1 MRRFFLL
8 SILYVCSVGTV
19 VAESAAN
26 SDIDAGTL
34 LAKMTASAQQLN
46 YIGSFI
52 YYHQNRMDSM
62 HITHAYDGSVERE
75 RLVSLNGERHEIR
88 RNNDRVRYILPGSQ
102 VLPLYAVKQRL
113 VANLAARIPEQLNRL
128 QKLYLVTLVDA
139 DRIAGREAQLIALVP
154 IDQFRFGY
162 LIWADT
168 ETGLLLRA
176 DLLNE
181 ENEAIEHFMFTEV
194 VFKNSIADEE
204 MAQQVV
210 GTEIDWQ
217 ISLATENYM
226 DENEHG
232 WVVAELPAGF
242 EAKAVSG
249 EVRNASHDGIEH
261 MMFTDGLAS
270 VSVFV
275 EKITTK
281 NPGFQAETRLGAIST
296 YAKVAGNYQV
306 TVVGEV
312 PLATTEMIGNSL
324 HLKVPEL

>member
-8 SILYVCSVGTV
+8 FAFFAGVTV
-19 VAESAAN
+19 AADRDN
-26 SDIDAGTL
+26 SDLGAEAW

-46 YIGSFI
+46 YVGSFI
-52 YYHQNRMDSM
+52 YYHEKRMDSM
-62 HITHAYDGSVERE
+62 HITHAFDGSVERE
-75 RLVSLNGERHEIR
+75 RLVSLNGESHEIR
-88 RNNDRVRYILPGSQ
+88 RNNGSVRYVLPGSQ
-102 VLPLYAVKQRL
+102 VLPLHVVKQRL

-128 QKLYLVTLVDA
+128 KKLYLVTLVDS
-139 DRIAGREAQLIALVP
+139 DRIAGRDAQLIALVP
-154 IDQFRFGY
+154 VDQFRFGY
-162 LIWADT
+162 LIWADK

-181 ENEAIEHFMFTEV
+181 ENEAIEHFMFTSV
-194 VFKNSIADEE
+194 TFKKTIADGEL
-204 MAQQVV
+204 AQQVV

-217 ISLATENYM
+217 VSLSGEEDRVVDKYS
-226 DENEHG
+226 
-232 WVVAELPAGF
+232 WVVDELPGGF

-249 EVRNASHDGIEH
+249 DVGNADHDGIEH

-275 EKITTK
+275 EKITAE
-281 NPGFQAETRLGAIST
+281 NPGFHAETRVGAIST
-296 YAKVAGNYQV
+296 YARIAGDYQV

-324 HLKVPEL
+324 HLKAPEL